1 MASESGQHRSARA
14 GAEGRPA
21 AALSR
26 VLVMRG
32 SRASIVDL
40 RRLYA
45 TNLNGARVV
54 SLADV
59 WVAAQL
65 PGDLFALTFDFIDDD
80 GTRASYP
87 TSAKLDNGQFV
98 KGWIDLDTRDLVWS
112 ESSDITRQ
120 WRVKGVATIVADEI
134 DVGNQPTWGCAAT
147 GTDAKG

>member
-1 MASESGQHRSARA
+1 MASTESGRHRRAAPQASSANTLA
-14 GAEGRPA
+14 
-21 AALSR
+21 R

-45 TNLNGARVV
+45 TNLNGLHVV

-65 PGDLFALTFDFIDDD
+65 PGDLFSLAFDFIDDD
-80 GTRASYP
+80 GARGSQGGGP
-87 TSAKLDNGQFV
+87 KLDNGHFV

-112 ESSDITRQ
+112 ESADVGSQ
-120 WRVKGVATIVADEI
+120 WRLKSVSTIVVDEI
-134 DVGNQPTWGCAAT
+134 AEAAPPLEA
-147 GTDAKG
+147 GGMR

>member
-1 MASESGQHRSARA
+1 MERLESGQHRTAS
-14 GAEGRPA
+14 GG
-21 AALSR
+21 ALSR

-65 PGDLFALTFDFIDDD
+65 PGDLFALAFDFIDDD
-80 GTRASYP
+80 GARAAQGGN
-87 TSAKLDNGQFV
+87 AKLDNGQFV
-98 KGWIDLDTRDLVWS
+98 KGWLDLDSRDIVWS
-112 ESSDITRQ
+112 AEAEVPEH
-120 WRVKGVATIVADEI
+120 WRVKGVSTIVVEDADAPP
-134 DVGNQPTWGCAAT
+134 VVYGAT
-147 GTDAKG
+147 GTGRGG

>member
-1 MASESGQHRSARA
+1 MASESGQHRRA
-14 GAEGRPA
+14 GGG

-65 PGDLFALTFDFIDDD
+65 PGDLFALKFDFIDDD
-80 GTRASYP
+80 GSRASQP
-87 TSAKLDNGQFV
+87 ASAKLDNGEFV

-112 ESSDITRQ
+112 EGST
-120 WRVKGVATIVADEI
+120 VAGHWHAKAVSTIVADEI
-134 DVGNQPTWGCAAT
+134 QVMEPPREAGGMS
-147 GTDAKG
+147 